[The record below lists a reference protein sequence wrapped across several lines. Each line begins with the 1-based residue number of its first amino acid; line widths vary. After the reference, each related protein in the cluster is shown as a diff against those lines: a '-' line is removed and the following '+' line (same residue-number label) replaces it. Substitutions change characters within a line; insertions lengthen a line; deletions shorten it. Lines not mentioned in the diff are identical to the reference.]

1 MQIAGA
7 AGVPEEIARGLLNAL
22 GVDTDCLAAFF
33 LDIDAESCYT
43 LITSPECDHI
53 LVNISVPYTSMS
65 SVPSVRDITQDE
77 GNIVYSV
84 SQEKRT

>member
-1 MQIAGA
+1 M
-7 AGVPEEIARGLLNAL
+7 
-22 GVDTDCLAAFF
+22 
-33 LDIDAESCYT
+33 ESYYT

-84 SQEKRT
+84 SQDKRT